1 MPAMEPLPAELASPT
16 AARASQRRRTWRGT
30 LFACASTLAAAAV
43 AAPHV
48 AAGQGTYTFPL
59 TGRGDYWHSFGHPFE
74 SSPEEPLMH
83 WQTKASALLTQS
95 TDGGRDVV
103 RLTPAM
109 QGRAG
114 ILYNTVHADTN
125 DFNAYIDFEIKTSP
139 TSREAADGF
148 AFWLLRDV
156 PDVGPSMGISNKF
169 VGLGVVVDT
178 FANSRSSRTPYVYAF
193 VNDGTVGWDA
203 STDGKQTQLTQGCHV
218 EINKPTRMYV
228 SLQGQELRVALSTA
242 HGFGHRYDCFQASG
256 VRLGFESNGLFAVS
270 AETGHYFATHDVSAV
285 QIHSGHHH
293 PATVGYDEKT
303 GGHEDHYDTLHHG
316 HEGLYGEHGR
326 EIPHSERDS
335 SSHGAPAHAD
345 YDHDDHHDDVHDD
358 HHAVDS
364 HAKLNAVLEHKV
376 AELRTALT
384 DMSTSTGAATAD
396 KATLIRLEA
405 LKNVIMELL
414 DEATSQ
420 SSRFEG
426 VSSALS
432 RMARMSKELRSTSTF
447 FENEMRQ
454 AEAAV
459 ESLHHTL
466 DELRRTHREV
476 LISLETSHEDVRS
489 EQKKQNSVSSRLLRV
504 LLFFFSQAFIGGLV
518 WVIAKS
524 TPDLSTSGS
533 SRRKL

>member
-1 MPAMEPLPAELASPT
+1 MEPLPAEVASPT

-30 LFACASTLAAAAV
+30 LIACASTLAAAAV
-43 AAPHV
+43 AAPRV
-48 AAGQGTYTFPL
+48 AAAHGTYTFPL

-74 SSPEEPLMH
+74 STPEEPLMH
-83 WQTKASALLTQS
+83 WETKGGALLTQS
-95 TDGGRDVV
+95 ADSGRDVV

-114 ILYNTVHADTN
+114 IVYNTVHADTN

-156 PDVGPSMGISNKF
+156 PAVGPSMGISDKF

-285 QIHSGHHH
+285 QIHSGHR
-293 PATVGYDEKT
+293 PAAARYDET
-303 GGHEDHYDTLHHG
+303 GGHEDHYDALHHA
-316 HEGLYGEHGR
+316 HERQYDEHGR
-326 EIPHSERDS
+326 GIPHAEHDS
-335 SSHGAPAHAD
+335 SSHKAPAHAD
-345 YDHDDHHDDVHDD
+345 YGHDDVHDDVHDD

-396 KATLIRLEA
+396 KATLLRLEA

-414 DEATSQ
+414 EEASSQ

-426 VSSALS
+426 VSATLA
-432 RMARMSKELRSTSTF
+432 RMALMSRELRSTSSF

-459 ESLHHTL
+459 ETLHYTV

-476 LISLETSHEDVRS
+476 LISLESSHEDERS
-489 EQKKQNSVSSRLLRV
+489 AQKKQNSVSSRLLRV

>member
-1 MPAMEPLPAELASPT
+1 MTCGPRRPQPQRPLRSRRRPLAHDDAHDDTPLADDNAHDDDPPAYDDALPA
-16 AARASQRRRTWRGT
+16 
-30 LFACASTLAAAAV
+30 
-43 AAPHV
+43 
-48 AAGQGTYTFPL
+48 
-59 TGRGDYWHSFGHPFE
+59 
-74 SSPEEPLMH
+74 
-83 WQTKASALLTQS
+83 
-95 TDGGRDVV
+95 
-103 RLTPAM
+103 
-109 QGRAG
+109 
-114 ILYNTVHADTN
+114 
-125 DFNAYIDFEIKTSP
+125 
-139 TSREAADGF
+139 
-148 AFWLLRDV
+148 
-156 PDVGPSMGISNKF
+156 
-169 VGLGVVVDT
+169 
-178 FANSRSSRTPYVYAF
+178 
-193 VNDGTVGWDA
+193 
-203 STDGKQTQLTQGCHV
+203 
-218 EINKPTRMYV
+218 
-228 SLQGQELRVALSTA
+228 
-242 HGFGHRYDCFQASG
+242 
-256 VRLGFESNGLFAVS
+256 
-270 AETGHYFATHDVSAV
+270 
-285 QIHSGHHH
+285 
-293 PATVGYDEKT
+293 
-303 GGHEDHYDTLHHG
+303 
-316 HEGLYGEHGR
+316 
-326 EIPHSERDS
+326 
-335 SSHGAPAHAD
+335 
-345 YDHDDHHDDVHDD
+345 HDDGSPSHDDVHDD